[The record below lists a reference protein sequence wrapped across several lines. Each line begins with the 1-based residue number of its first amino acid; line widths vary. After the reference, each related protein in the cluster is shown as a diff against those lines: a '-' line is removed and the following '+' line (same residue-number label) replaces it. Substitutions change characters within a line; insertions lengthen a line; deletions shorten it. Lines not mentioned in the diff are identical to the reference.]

1 MPNVERLQQR
11 ARCAM
16 HRCVSIPYISRCRLY
31 RRVRRACGT
40 PGFACCTCRIRH
52 APRWQARLISRYV
65 GDNVARRFHRS
76 ARESGNHDDCRR
88 LLRHAHRFRAFAR
101 TPLTD
106 SLPSDLIDMPFVTI
120 DGQPLHYQIRGAGAP
135 VLFGHSYLW
144 DSSMWEPQLD
154 ALSKSYRV
162 IAPDLWGHGRSG
174 PLPDGTRSLDD
185 LARQMSEL
193 LDHLDIDTCSI
204 VGLSV
209 GGMWAVPLA
218 HRAPQRIDRLVLMD
232 TYVGV
237 EPDATRNQYFQ
248 MLEAIDAQGAIPA
261 PLLDAIVPIF
271 FRPGIDPASE
281 LPTGFRRAAGVHDR
295 AAARLGDTARQDHVR
310 PRRRAR
316 ATERAAGG
324 PHARDVRRERRRAA
338 ARGSRRNRGAHRL
351 RKGVRAE
358 CRAYLESRES
368 GIRHAG
374 AERLAR
380 ARRGPCVTDARS
392 TVEA

>member
-1 MPNVERLQQR
+1 
-11 ARCAM
+11 
-16 HRCVSIPYISRCRLY
+16 
-31 RRVRRACGT
+31 
-40 PGFACCTCRIRH
+40 
-52 APRWQARLISRYV
+52 
-65 GDNVARRFHRS
+65 
-76 ARESGNHDDCRR
+76 
-88 LLRHAHRFRAFAR
+88 
-101 TPLTD
+101 
-106 SLPSDLIDMPFVTI
+106 MPFVTI

-281 LPTGFRRAAGVHDR
+281 LPTGFRRALQAFTTERLRDSVIPLGKITFGREDARAQLSALPADRTLVMCGANDVARPPDEADEIAALIGCEKAFVPNAGHISNLENPAFVTQALSDWLGR
-295 AAARLGDTARQDHVR
+295 GAARA
-310 PRRRAR
+310 
-316 ATERAAGG
+316 
-324 PHARDVRRERRRAA
+324 
-338 ARGSRRNRGAHRL
+338 
-351 RKGVRAE
+351 
-358 CRAYLESRES
+358 
-368 GIRHAG
+368 
-374 AERLAR
+374 
-380 ARRGPCVTDARS
+380 
-392 TVEA
+392 

>member
-1 MPNVERLQQR
+1 
-11 ARCAM
+11 M

-52 APRWQARLISRYV
+52 VPRWQARLISRYV

-281 LPTGFRRAAGVHDR
+281 LPTGFRRALQAFTTERLRDSVIPLGKITFGREDARAQLSALPADRTLVMCGANDVARPPEEADEIAALIGCEKAFVPNAGHISNLENPAFVTQALSDWLGR
-295 AAARLGDTARQDHVR
+295 GAARA
-310 PRRRAR
+310 
-316 ATERAAGG
+316 
-324 PHARDVRRERRRAA
+324 
-338 ARGSRRNRGAHRL
+338 
-351 RKGVRAE
+351 
-358 CRAYLESRES
+358 
-368 GIRHAG
+368 
-374 AERLAR
+374 
-380 ARRGPCVTDARS
+380 
-392 TVEA
+392 